1 MNHNRFRISTIIFW
15 GAVWGLAEATLGY
28 VLHLLPGLVSGA
40 VMFPVGLFCMT
51 RAASQSRA
59 SDVFGVALIAAA
71 IKSINLLFPQLTPA
85 STIHPM
91 IAILLQS
98 AFGYALIQGL
108 KKSYSPFLLVPAAV
122 VGWRIAFIGVQ
133 VLSAGIQGQTAG
145 VNLSAMFAG
154 SLIDIA
160 LVSLLLVS
168 KPSTQPRQSVSFAS
182 LALVL
187 AISVQGIITAIA

>member
-1 MNHNRFRISTIIFW
+1 
-15 GAVWGLAEATLGY
+15 GAF
-28 VLHLLPGLVSGA
+28 
-40 VMFPVGLFCMT
+40 MFPIGLFCMT
-51 RAASQSRA
+51 KAARQGQA
-59 SDVFGVALIAAA
+59 GDVFGVALVAAA
-71 IKSINLLFPQLTPA
+71 IKSVNLFFPHLTPV
-85 STIHPM
+85 STLHPM

-98 AFGYALIQGL
+98 AFGYAFIQGL

-133 VLSAGIQGQTAG
+133 VLFAGIQGQTAG